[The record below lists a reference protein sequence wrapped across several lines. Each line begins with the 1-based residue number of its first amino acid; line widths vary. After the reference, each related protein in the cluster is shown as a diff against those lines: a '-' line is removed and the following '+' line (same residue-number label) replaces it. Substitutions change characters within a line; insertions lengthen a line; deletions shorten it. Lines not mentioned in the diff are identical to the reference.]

1 MHSLHTFPVLC
12 LLLAHRAVSVDP
24 KYIQAHAPT
33 APPGSVLGGA
43 FGGAPKPDQVQWI
56 TQNSGGKLMHI
67 PVTEKTTP
75 EAITTPTTVPTTEVP
90 TTVASIAVSTTM
102 LPTTEPAT
110 TATPTSVATE
120 APTTMT
126 ATTVNTEASTTVT
139 STAVPTTEPPKTEPP
154 TTVTPTTVTTEAP
167 TTVTSTAV
175 PTTVSPTTVP
185 STTESSTIVPTTPT
199 QANNPTPA
207 TSASPQTTTDDGL
220 NILSANGL
228 AHFSGLLP
236 TGQKIRDLPDQFE
249 IYNGTSDG
257 SRIVANNK
265 GLYVL
270 HPVQRQSKEVMYDP
284 HTIGQVLG
292 YLYEKNEFGNKK
304 PPGGKYSI
312 ELFGGKVP
320 TKFRR
325 GAPGTRRARLVFR
338 KKEFKKSSISF

>member
-1 MHSLHTFPVLC
+1 MHGLHTFPVFC
-12 LLLAHRAVSVDP
+12 LLLVHRVVSVDQR
-24 KYIQAHAPT
+24 YIKPHASP

-56 TQNSGGKLMHI
+56 TPKTGGKPMHI

-75 EAITTPTTVPTTEVP
+75 EAITTPTTVPTTEAP
-90 TTVASIAVSTTM
+90 TTVASTAVPTTKP
-102 LPTTEPAT
+102 PTTEAPT
-110 TATPTSVATE
+110 TAIPTTVTTE
-120 APTTMT
+120 APTTM
-126 ATTVNTEASTTVT
+126 NTEAPTTVT
-139 STAVPTTEPPKTEPP
+139 STAVPTTQPPKTEAP

-175 PTTVSPTTVP
+175 PTTVSPTTAP
-185 STTESSTIVPTTPT
+185 STTEPSTIVPTTPT

-207 TSASPQTTTDDGL
+207 TSASPQTTTDDIFK
-220 NILSANGL
+220 ILSANGN

-236 TGQKIRDLPDQFE
+236 SGQKIRDLPDSYG

-270 HPVQRQSKEVMYDP
+270 HPVQKQSKEVKYNP
-284 HTIGQVLG
+284 ETIGQVLG

-312 ELFGGKVP
+312 EIFGGKIP

-325 GAPGTRRARLVFR
+325 GVPGIRRARLVFT
-338 KKEFKKSSISF
+338 KKGFKKSSISS